1 VTVLAIWGGLCLLF
15 GGISVYYG
23 GWGVYSWSRG
33 IDYAIAQGS
42 VITTMRAAATPAAV
56 GVYLLCGG
64 YPTIPTSTENTG
76 PSDGVVFVASCTDTG
91 GLTTVSGST
100 TLWSDNHVMLGWE
113 STAVT
118 QIKAWLA

>member
-1 VTVLAIWGGLCLLF
+1 M
-15 GGISVYYG
+15 
-23 GWGVYSWSRG
+23 YSWSRG
-33 IDYAIAQGS
+33 IDYVIAQGS